1 MVREIPTP
9 HCEAPYVASGKNKTI
24 IQTSLH
30 FYDLLLIFCTFV
42 IGIHLI
48 LLIIRLFGSSYLVLN
63 RFLFGS
69 HSVLIRFSTR
79 AAGAAQ
85 PLFRGYAQAHA
96 TNIALPML

>member
-1 MVREIPTP
+1 
-9 HCEAPYVASGKNKTI
+9 VASGKNKTI

-30 FYDLLLIFCTFV
+30 FYDLLLIFLYCCHHRGSFDIINYPV
-42 IGIHLI
+42 I
-48 LLIIRLFGSSYLVLN
+48 RF
-63 RFLFGS
+63 FLFGS